1 MGMTSNLTSRLC
13 LGSIADDL
21 ILQKRCEG
29 VWRPSFQSEDSSG
42 FAFEGE
48 LQFWNLCGLRHAS
61 PTGTT
66 VVLKSAK
73 YPNKEPIA
81 YALFMSCDPNAQV
94 GGVALGKLFWKV
106 CITHP
111 MEENEELVRPW
122 SSLKTLRDAKGKTI
136 SWPSVLVCFF
146 LTWFSLSKHISFI
159 ISMTC
164 HTSYL
169 YIPQK
174 LSFFMLKRL
183 MVKIFSWV
191 YSSSRHHQNKGKS
204 SMKISCSSYI
214 L

>member
-1 MGMTSNLTSRLC
+1 MGMTSNLTFRLC

-42 FAFEGE
+42 FAFEAE
-48 LQFWNLCGLRHAS
+48 LQFWNLYGLRHAS

-73 YPNKEPIA
+73 YPNKEPAA

-122 SSLKTLRDAKGKTI
+122 SSLKTLRGAKGKNN
-136 SWPSVLVCFF
+136 F
-146 LTWFSLSKHISFI
+146 LAISFGVLLLNLVQFIETHIFYYFNDLSYI
-159 ISMTC
+159 ILIYSPK
-164 HTSYL
+164 
-169 YIPQK
+169 II
-174 LSFFMLKRL
+174 
-183 MVKIFSWV
+183 IFS
-191 YSSSRHHQNKGKS
+191 
-204 SMKISCSSYI
+204 C
-214 L
+214 